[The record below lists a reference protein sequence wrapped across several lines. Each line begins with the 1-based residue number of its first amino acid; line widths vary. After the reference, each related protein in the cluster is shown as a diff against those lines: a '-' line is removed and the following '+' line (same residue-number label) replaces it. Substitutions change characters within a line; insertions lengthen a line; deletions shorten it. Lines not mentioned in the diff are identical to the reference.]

1 MKDSWIFKDFSK
13 IQMDNWIPL
22 CMDFSFGRNYSEEDK
37 DLMEKY
43 TLSSKINKNKINTD
57 CGSLKEVE
65 YYPLDKLLELA
76 LHVEI
81 IFEKKALIVVYSEEK
96 NSFDTILLEVNNTKD
111 LKEIMVGYIN
121 RYIRTF
127 YDLGYRQV
135 VILNK
140 VLHDDDMSGNLPVTR
155 LYRISSSISVFRSY
169 IIAMAARSTLL
180 KSPCQLVDDNREF
193 LSSVSRLN
201 LFGGINN
208 ATS

>member
-1 MKDSWIFKDFSK
+1 M
-13 IQMDNWIPL
+13 
-22 CMDFSFGRNYSEEDK
+22 
-37 DLMEKY
+37 
-43 TLSSKINKNKINTD
+43 
-57 CGSLKEVE
+57 
-65 YYPLDKLLELA
+65 
-76 LHVEI
+76 
-81 IFEKKALIVVYSEEK
+81 
-96 NSFDTILLEVNNTKD
+96 LEVNNTKD